1 MKYIIGIGTY
11 AGGDDSIGLKIIEY
25 MDKNYP
31 RRDFKLIDMSD
42 NGLNIFAYL
51 NQDTSSIL
59 LVDCV
64 KMGKQPGEHM
74 FFTLDQVESS
84 KELANISTHEGDMIK
99 IFNLAKQLDYK
110 IPPVKFLGIEPL
122 EINTT
127 MELSPLLASKIP
139 QYVNLILE
147 ETS

>member
-74 FFTLDQVESS
+74 
-84 KELANISTHEGDMIK
+84 
-99 IFNLAKQLDYK
+99 
-110 IPPVKFLGIEPL
+110 
-122 EINTT
+122 
-127 MELSPLLASKIP
+127 ELSPLLASKIP